1 MKKKAGYGHE
11 LQVKENDRQREFEKF
26 LDTVFERLWERVI
39 GLEMCDYC
47 LLYGLDIVSDL
58 AKVQV
63 GLDSSKCHPPFPFA
77 WFTVSAI
84 FHEADFIK
92 IHSRK

>member
-1 MKKKAGYGHE
+1 M
-11 LQVKENDRQREFEKF
+11 KENDRQREFEKF

-63 GLDSSKCHPPFPFA
+63 GLDRYYGGFLESPFGI
-77 WFTVSAI
+77 V
-84 FHEADFIK
+84 
-92 IHSRK
+92 R

>member
-11 LQVKENDRQREFEKF
+11 VQVKENDRQREFEKF

-63 GLDSSKCHPPFPFA
+63 GLDSRRSR
-77 WFTVSAI
+77 FTQTFDTLIRIWSL
-84 FHEADFIK
+84 HRTYFI
-92 IHSRK
+92 

>member
-1 MKKKAGYGHE
+1 LEGFRYG
-11 LQVKENDRQREFEKF
+11 
-26 LDTVFERLWERVI
+26 FERLWERVI

-63 GLDSSKCHPPFPFA
+63 GLDSSY
-77 WFTVSAI
+77 V
-84 FHEADFIK
+84 ADFIML
-92 IHSRK
+92 RV